1 MTLKNSISALCPLAC
16 LPSKI
21 RGETQLLVR
30 QSLLII
36 SAKRWH
42 WHIAE
47 GHMGLRAD
55 HVGSPTAEKLHLA
68 VGASTARGREG
79 DGGAGVGLDRSP
91 PRGFSSSACA
101 SGAELW
107 EEQQRYDGNVASAGK
122 EAGVMQALCED
133 PRARG
138 KWGGLRRRYA
148 PGEMPCCAAMQ
159 GSPVKPHPYLN
170 TIWALGLL
178 TFSVGEDH

>member
-21 RGETQLLVR
+21 RGETQVLVR

-47 GHMGLRAD
+47 GHAGLRAD
-55 HVGSPTAEKLHLA
+55 HVRSPTAEKLHLA

-91 PRGFSSSACA
+91 PGGSAALPVRAGLSYGKSSSDTMATLPPRE
-101 SGAELW
+101 G
-107 EEQQRYDGNVASAGK
+107 

-133 PRARG
+133 PQARG
-138 KWGGLRRRYA
+138 KWGGLCCRYT
-148 PGEMPCCAAMQ
+148 PGEMPYARAS
-159 GSPVKPHPYLN
+159 GKTS
-170 TIWALGLL
+170 
-178 TFSVGEDH
+178 SVSEHHLSFGFVDF